1 MPAERITMR
10 KVKEVLRLKF
20 ECGLSNR
27 KIAHSCSIARSTVS
41 DYISRATGVGLSWPL
56 PEDIDDS
63 RLEQILFSQT
73 PRVPKDQRP
82 PLDFSLIHQEL
93 KRKGVTLML
102 VWQEY
107 KAENPQGYQ
116 YSQFCHLYRQ
126 WCGKLDPVMRQE
138 HRAGE
143 KLFVDYSGM
152 TVPITDPGTG
162 QTHAAEIFIACM
174 GASNYT
180 YAEATLSQ
188 SLPDWIDSHIR
199 ALEFLGG
206 VPELI
211 VPDNLKSGVS
221 KPCRYEPDL
230 NPTYLDMANHYETA
244 VIPARVRSPKDKAKV
259 EVGVQ
264 IVERWILAK
273 LRNRT
278 FFTITELNRAIAGL
292 LTNLNNRPFQKLP
305 GTRKSLFESL
315 DKPALRPL
323 PVYRYQFADWKKARV
338 NIDYHVEVDRHYYS
352 VPYELIK
359 KSLDIR
365 STVNTIE
372 CFYKGK
378 CVATHPRSDRPGHHT
393 TLPEHMPKSHQKY
406 AEWTPERLINW
417 AGKIG
422 PHTAELIETVL
433 RSRMHP
439 QQGFRSCLGILR
451 LGKSYGD
458 ERLEKACQ
466 RANKIGGRSYKSV
479 ESILKNGLDRKPLP
493 DENPPD
499 APIDHPNIRGAHYYR

>member
-10 KVKEVLRLKF
+10 KIREVLRLKF

-27 KIAHSCSIARSTVS
+27 KIANSTSIARSTVS
-41 DYISRATGVGLSWPL
+41 DYVQRALAAGLSWPM
-56 PEDIDDS
+56 PDDIDDAQ
-63 RLEQILFSQT
+63 LEQILFDQVQNIT
-73 PRVPKDQRP
+73 KDQRP
-82 PLDFSLIHQEL
+82 PLNFSTIHKEL

-102 VWQEY
+102 LWHEY

-116 YSQFCHLYRQ
+116 YSQFCHRYRQ
-126 WCGKLDPVMRQE
+126 WCNKLDPVMRQD

-152 TVPITDPGTG
+152 TVPITDPGNG
-162 QTHAAEIFIACM
+162 QTREAEIFVACM

-180 YAEATLSQ
+180 YAEATLTQ
-188 SLPDWIDSHIR
+188 SLPDWIDSHVR

-211 VPDNLKSGVS
+211 IPDNLKSAVN
-221 KPCRYEPDL
+221 KACRYEPDL
-230 NPTYLDMANHYETA
+230 NPTYLDMARHYDTA
-244 VIPARVRSPKDKAKV
+244 VIPARVRAPKDKAKA

-278 FFTITELNRAIAGL
+278 FFSITELNRAIATL
-292 LTNLNNRPFQKLP
+292 LVELNNKPFQKLP
-305 GTRKSLFESL
+305 GTRKSVFETM
-315 DKPALRPL
+315 DKPALKPL
-323 PVYRYQFADWKKARV
+323 PVARYQFAQWKKARV
-338 NIDYHVEVDRHYYS
+338 HIDYHVEIDRHYYS
-352 VPYELIK
+352 VPYQLMK
-359 KSLDIR
+359 KELDIR
-365 STVNTIE
+365 LTVNTVE
-372 CFYKGK
+372 CIYKGK
-378 CVATHPRSDRPGHHT
+378 SVACHIRSDRQGRHT
-393 TLPEHMPKSHQKY
+393 SIKEHMPKSHQKY
-406 AEWTPERLINW
+406 VEWTPDRLLNW

-422 PHTAELIETVL
+422 PHTAELIENVM

-458 ERLEKACQ
+458 DRLEAAAN
-466 RANKIGGRSYKSV
+466 RANQINGRSYKSV
-479 ESILKNGLDRKPLP
+479 ESILKNGLDRKDLP
-493 DENPPD
+493 EKKSSDK
-499 APIDHPNIRGAHYYR
+499 PIDHTNIRGRKYYN

>member
-10 KVKEVLRLKF
+10 KIREVLRLKF
-20 ECGLSNR
+20 ECRLSNR
-27 KIAHSCSIARSTVS
+27 KIANSTSIARSTVS
-41 DYISRATGVGLSWPL
+41 DYVRRAMAAELSWPM
-56 PEDIDDS
+56 PDDMDDAH
-63 RLEQILFSQT
+63 LEQILFDQV
-73 PRVPKDQRP
+73 PRLTKDMRP
-82 PLDFSLIHQEL
+82 PLNFSTINKEL

-102 VWQEY
+102 LWHEY

-116 YSQFCHLYRQ
+116 YSQFCHRYRQ
-126 WCGKLDPVMRQE
+126 WCNKLDPVMRQD

-152 TVPITDPGTG
+152 TVPITDPGNGKTWE
-162 QTHAAEIFIACM
+162 AEIFVACM

-180 YAEATLSQ
+180 YAEATLTQ

-211 VPDNLKSGVS
+211 IPDNLKSGV
-221 KPCRYEPDL
+221 KKACRYEPDL
-230 NPTYLDMANHYETA
+230 NPTYLDMANHYDTA
-244 VIPARVRSPKDKAKV
+244 VIPARVRAPKDKAKA

-278 FFTITELNRAIAGL
+278 FFNITELNRAIAML
-292 LTNLNNRPFQKLP
+292 LVDLNNKPFQKLP
-305 GTRKSLFESL
+305 GTRKSVFESM
-315 DKPALRPL
+315 DKPALKPL
-323 PVYRYQFADWKKARV
+323 PVARYQFAQWKKARV
-338 NIDYHVEVDRHYYS
+338 HIDYHIEVDRHYYS
-352 VPYELIK
+352 VPYQLIK
-359 KSLDIR
+359 KELDIR
-365 STVNTIE
+365 LTVNTVE

-378 CVATHPRSDRPGHHT
+378 RIASHVRSDRQGRHT
-393 TLPEHMPKSHQKY
+393 SVKEHMPKSHQKY
-406 AEWTPERLINW
+406 VEWTPERLLNW

-422 PHTAELIETVL
+422 PHTAELIEKVM

-451 LGKSYGD
+451 LGKSYGED
-458 ERLEKACQ
+458 RLEAAAR
-466 RANKIGGRSYKSV
+466 RANQIGGRSYKSV
-479 ESILKNGLDRKPLP
+479 ASILKNGLDHKPLP
-493 DENPPD
+493 DEN
-499 APIDHPNIRGAHYYR
+499 ASSTPIDHANIRGGKYYN

>member
-10 KVKEVLRLKF
+10 KIREVLRLKF
-20 ECGLSNR
+20 ECRHSNR
-27 KIAHSCSIARSTVS
+27 KIANSTSIARSTVG
-41 DYISRATGVGLSWPL
+41 DYVQRALAAGLSWPM
-56 PEDIDDS
+56 PENIDDAQ
-63 RLEQILFSQT
+63 LEQILFDQ
-73 PRVPKDQRP
+73 VPSTIKDQRP
-82 PLDFSLIHQEL
+82 PLDFSKIHKEL

-102 VWQEY
+102 LWHEY

-126 WCGKLDPVMRQE
+126 WCNKLDPVMRQD

-152 TVPITDPGTG
+152 TVPITDPGNG
-162 QTHAAEIFIACM
+162 QTRDAEIFVACM

-180 YAEATLSQ
+180 YAEATLTQ
-188 SLPDWIDSHIR
+188 SLPDWIDSHVR

-211 VPDNLKSGVS
+211 IPDNLKSGVN
-221 KPCRYEPDL
+221 KACRYEPDL
-230 NPTYLDMANHYETA
+230 NPTYLDMANHYDTA
-244 VIPARVRSPKDKAKV
+244 VIPARVRAPKDKAKA

-278 FFTITELNRAIAGL
+278 FFSITELNRAIATL
-292 LTNLNNRPFQKLP
+292 LIELNNKPFQKLP
-305 GTRKSLFESL
+305 GTRKSVFEAM
-315 DKPALRPL
+315 DKPALKPL
-323 PVYRYQFADWKKARV
+323 PVARYQFAQWKKARV
-338 NIDYHVEVDRHYYS
+338 HIDYHIEVDRHYYS
-352 VPYELIK
+352 VPYPLMRKE
-359 KSLDIR
+359 LDIR
-365 STVNTIE
+365 LTVNTVE

-378 CVATHPRSDRPGHHT
+378 SVACHVRSDRQGRHT
-393 TLPEHMPKSHQKY
+393 SVKEHMPKSHQKFV
-406 AEWTPERLINW
+406 EWTPERLLNW

-422 PHTAELIETVL
+422 PHTSVLIENVM

-451 LGKSYGD
+451 LGKSYGED
-458 ERLEKACQ
+458 RLEAAAI
-466 RANKIGGRSYKSV
+466 RANQIGGRSYKSV
-479 ESILKNGLDRKPLP
+479 ESILKNGLDQKPLP
-493 DENPPD
+493 DEKTSET
-499 APIDHPNIRGAHYYR
+499 PIDHANIRGKKYYN